1 MSVSRLV
8 HRSLIAA
15 AIGAMTTA
23 AVAQQLPEVKV
34 VANKPVLA
42 QGRTASGHPVEVI
55 QLSRVVNY
63 ADINVASHVGAKVLQ
78 QRVSDA
84 AKAVCDEL
92 ATLYPTGTSH
102 ELGTGSCVTDTVN
115 ATAPQVQAAIAAAE
129 KTTRF
134 AEAPR

>member
-1 MSVSRLV
+1 MSVSRLM
-8 HRSLIAA
+8 HRSLVAA
-15 AIGAMTTA
+15 AIGAMTTV

-34 VANKPVLA
+34 VADKPVLA
-42 QGRTASGHPVEVI
+42 QGRTASGHPVEVV

-63 ADINVASHVGAKVLQ
+63 ADINVASHIGAKVLE
-78 QRVSDA
+78 QRVADA

-102 ELGTGSCVTDTVN
+102 ELGTGSCVTDTVK
-115 ATAPQVQAAIAAAE
+115 AAAPQVQAAIAAAE

-134 AEAPR
+134 AEAPK

>member
-1 MSVSRLV
+1 MSVSRLM

-15 AIGAMTTA
+15 AIGAMTAA
-23 AVAQQLPEVKV
+23 AVAQQLPEVTV

-42 QGRTASGHPVEVI
+42 QGRTASGHPVEVV
-55 QLSRVVNY
+55 QLSRAVNY
-63 ADINVASHVGAKVLQ
+63 ADINVASHIGAKVLQ
-78 QRVSDA
+78 QRVTDA

-134 AEAPR
+134 AEAPK

>member
-1 MSVSRLV
+1 MSVSCLM
-8 HRSLIAA
+8 HRGLMGAAIAA
-15 AIGAMTTA
+15 MATA
-23 AVAQQLPEVKV
+23 AVAQQLPEVTV
-34 VANKPVLA
+34 VADKPVLA

-63 ADINVASHVGAKVLQ
+63 SDINVASHIGAKVLE
-78 QRVSDA
+78 QRVTDA

-102 ELGTGSCVTDTVN
+102 ELGTGSCVADAVKA
-115 ATAPQVQAAIAAAE
+115 ATPKVQAAITAAE

-134 AEAPR
+134 AEAPK